1 MQHGFAQIYL
11 RNLAFDPRE
20 SAFKKAMQLMK
31 LPKLRELREAIT
43 SFIFRPYTSG
53 YPRKPHQPPKRF
65 RGRPAYSNEGC
76 IACTACALVCP
87 ARAIEFR
94 DLVTKERATRKMI
107 LHLDECHYC
116 GQCSA
121 LCTTRDDNPPGIT
134 HTTEFDLAG
143 FDRASM
149 VSTSDEKELALC
161 EVCGDVITSKTHLEW
176 IAKKLGPSAFSNPTL
191 FITSLKKMGFAEEVS
206 QAAKDY
212 VLRSDRIK
220 VLCAK
225 CRRKITLEKF

>member
-1 MQHGFAQIYL
+1 
-11 RNLAFDPRE
+11 
-20 SAFKKAMQLMK
+20 MK
-31 LPKLRELREAIT
+31 YPKIRELIEAV
-43 SFIFRPYTSG
+43 RALVKGPYTSD
-53 YPRKPHQPPKRF
+53 YPRRPHHAAKRF
-65 RGRPAYSNEGC
+65 RGKPEYSNTGC

-87 ARAIEFR
+87 VRAIEVR
-94 DLVTKERATRKMI
+94 DTVTKEKATRKMV

-121 LCTTRDDNPPGIT
+121 LCTTRDDDPPGIH

-143 FDRASM
+143 FDREEM
-149 VSTSDEKELALC
+149 VSTTDEKELALC
-161 EVCGDVITSKTHLEW
+161 EVCGDVITAKAHLAW
-176 IAKKLGPSAFSNPTL
+176 LVKRLGGLAFSNPTL
-191 FITSLKKMGFAEEVS
+191 FLSSLKEMGFAEDVF

-225 CRRKITLEKF
+225 CKRKASIERY